1 MQPKV
6 VRFPGASLAAAV
18 ILTAAIMGSGTAAEP
33 TSSPILETEISD
45 VATLAPAGPHRLLV
59 GGGFQGGIRVIDG
72 DAGKV
77 VGQIYSAMG
86 ANLVID
92 PENRY
97 YYLSETMWT
106 RGNRGVRQ
114 DFVSVYDDQLKL
126 VSEINVPGRLIS
138 VPKSPSFEISADGR
152 QAYVFSMQPAPSV
165 AVVDLRAKKHVATVE
180 VPGCGMVYPFG
191 ASDFGALCADGTLAV
206 ATRTDGKYRVTRS
219 ARFFDAERDPVFE
232 ESLVDRKTGQAMFIS
247 FSGNVHN
254 VMLGANP
261 RIEATW
267 SLNEAAGLPPAS
279 LQTEV
284 LAWRP
289 GGARLAAWHK
299 ASGRL
304 FVLMHP
310 GMHWSHKEAGTE
322 VWVYDIAQRKRIA
335 RYSLDSPGSGLAVT
349 QDDSPLLFVTTGGA
363 GQGPGGIAVL
373 DALKGET
380 LRQVPGVSGFILAVH
395 GY

>member
-6 VRFPGASLAAAV
+6 MRFPWPSLAAAV
-18 ILTAAIMGSGTAAEP
+18 MGAAAMESGKAAEP
-33 TSSPILETEISD
+33 ASSPILEAEISD
-45 VATLAPAGPHRLLV
+45 VATLPPAGPHRLLV

-77 VGQIYSAMG
+77 VGQIYSATG
-86 ANLVID
+86 SNLVID

-165 AVVDLRAKKHVATVE
+165 AVVDLRSRKHVATVE
-180 VPGCGMVYPFG
+180 VPGCGMVYPYG
-191 ASDFGALCADGTLAV
+191 PSDFGALCADGTLAV
-206 ATRTDGKYRVTRS
+206 ATRTDGKYRVTRT
-219 ARFFDAERDPVFE
+219 AQFFDAERDPVFE
-232 ESLVDRKTGQAMFIS
+232 ESLVDRKSGQAWFIS
-247 FSGNVHN
+247 YSGKVYGAL
-254 VMLGANP
+254 LGANP
-261 RIEATW
+261 RIEAPWT
-267 SLNEAAGLPPAS
+267 LNEAAGLPPAS
-279 LQTEV
+279 LQAEV

-289 GGARLAAWHK
+289 GGSRFAAWHK

-322 VWVYDIAQRKRIA
+322 VWVYDLAQRKRTA
-335 RYSLDSPGSGLAVT
+335 RYRLEHPGSGLAVT
-349 QDDSPLLFVTTGGA
+349 QDASPLLFVTTGGA
-363 GQGPGGIAVL
+363 GEGPGGIAVL
-373 DALKGET
+373 DASTGEA